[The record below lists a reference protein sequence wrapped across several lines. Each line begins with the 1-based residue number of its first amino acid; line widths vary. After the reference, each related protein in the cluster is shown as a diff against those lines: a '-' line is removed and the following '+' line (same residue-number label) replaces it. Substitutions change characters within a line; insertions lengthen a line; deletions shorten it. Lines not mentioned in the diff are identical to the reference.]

1 MRVACLLNTG
11 HACSNFFVSP
21 KQKKIKSS
29 LDVNKTVK
37 HLNSIILTQY
47 KKNKNCEMKL
57 VW

>member
-37 HLNSIILTQY
+37 HLNSIILTQ
-47 KKNKNCEMKL
+47 
-57 VW
+57 